1 MVINYGGNRI
11 ALSMQTEEILQEIK
25 RQARDDFHVA
35 GRSKNPSKKTS
46 DTMDFLSEVIQEC
59 DTLLE
64 GRKKRAA

>member
-11 ALSMQTEEILQEIK
+11 DLSMQPEETLQEIK
-25 RQARDDFHVA
+25 RSAKDHFYTA
-35 GRSKNPSKKTS
+35 GRTKNPSQKTS

-64 GRKKRAA
+64 SRKKRAA